1 LNAAKRKQQ
10 NMSKHRKQQEKKH
23 RTGEIPTGSFSDIAF
38 LLIIYFLVA
47 TTLVKV
53 KSITADLPTG
63 EKQAESQ
70 MDKTPIVNLRGSD
83 IYFSDKKM
91 TVENLNARLAALKL
105 SEQPAE
111 KRVIMLESTNMTVY
125 ESYFQVLAAI
135 SANGGVVAIVEEED

>member
-1 LNAAKRKQQ
+1 MFKR
-10 NMSKHRKQQEKKH
+10 RKKQEKQH

-63 EKQAESQ
+63 EKQAEAQ
-70 MDKTPIVNLRGSD
+70 IDETPVVNLRGSD
-83 IYFSDKKM
+83 IFFGEKKV

-105 SEQPAE
+105 AEQPPE
-111 KRVIMLESTNMTVY
+111 QRVVMLESTDATAYEVY
-125 ESYFQVLAAI
+125 YQVLAAI
-135 SANGGVVAIVEEED
+135 SSNHGVVAIVEEEE